1 MKTRG
6 TLIGVA
12 AGAILCALG
21 ILDFV
26 HVRETWEHSTFHP
39 GYEMDSAVFL
49 VCLGFLVIAAF
60 LVAGLVGWARRRAK
74 Q

>member
-1 MKTRG
+1 MKIRWR
-6 TLIGVA
+6 LIGLA

-26 HVRETWEHSTFHP
+26 HVRENWERTTFHP
-39 GYEMDSAVFL
+39 GYEMDSAAILVFL
-49 VCLGFLVIAAF
+49 GLVVTAAF
-60 LVAGLVGWARRRAK
+60 LIAGIVGRLRRRAK